1 MATPHTPR
9 SQKSQVLPP
18 DTPLGPRHTL
28 QSDYFTGDLELGR
41 EAVLTDLRRYLQV
54 PFVSLAKCVGA
65 VPSQQLL
72 EEMRDN
78 LIRSDILTD
87 DGLKWKDFRPAKMSE
102 EMTFKLE
109 AIISGILEQVP
120 NCGVSY
126 LSNPNKMPLSERLN
140 TSLPDGYLV
149 RANNRTSPRMHWFDI
164 AVPFEFKKKQ
174 DAKALRDNEHK
185 IIWSLHNIMRE
196 DPCRRFAFGITIE
209 DTQLRLWL
217 GNRGFLAVTEPINCF
232 EDIDGVI
239 SLFYALGSAS
249 TSTSLK
255 GLGWDP
261 TVERIDVG
269 EKTQYKFTVGD
280 EVFTT
285 TRELATYGADSMVG
299 RGTRVYEA
307 TDAKGKKVAIK
318 DSWREIDRQSEGEI
332 VENILASCEKKLGAE
347 DFADA
352 KRHFIGVRL
361 WKDVTIDGA
370 SDETVNPMA
379 GGEHNDTWKREPINP
394 KPILFERTHLSATAP
409 GDVPDSGKLSAQLG
423 IVRGKDCR
431 IPQRVH
437 ARIVFDDVGVAIKDV
452 VSLAD
457 NLSCLSGA
465 LKALSYLHKAGWI
478 HRDFSVGNVSWVV
491 GDNGGIGKL
500 GDFEYAKE
508 IDTSHD
514 DVRTGTMHFMAI
526 EVERQQ
532 YFFRPRGPTPSGRT
546 LRAADLPPPPPFRMN
561 FLHDIESVW
570 WAYTWIFFYHTD
582 TIKANASDS
591 FDVHAQWR
599 QFQLAFPGAICQGSR
614 QNFFTRIQRL
624 QSTCKSILSDRCY
637 NVCNNIPQFA
647 QTLQDSYETAESK
660 YPFLALDDSL
670 REDMHRKAAGYLDDA
685 QQSAGDIKLCPLP
698 KLLEQKR
705 PREEGETSDNA
716 GKRIRHG

>member
-1 MATPHTPR
+1 
-9 SQKSQVLPP
+9 
-18 DTPLGPRHTL
+18 
-28 QSDYFTGDLELGR
+28 
-41 EAVLTDLRRYLQV
+41 
-54 PFVSLAKCVGA
+54 
-65 VPSQQLL
+65 
-72 EEMRDN
+72 
-78 LIRSDILTD
+78 
-87 DGLKWKDFRPAKMSE
+87 MSE

-109 AIISGILEQVP
+109 GIISGILEQVP
-120 NCGVSY
+120 NCAVSY
-126 LSNPNKMPLSERLN
+126 LSNPNNMPLSERHN

-149 RANNRTSPRMHWFDI
+149 RANNRAAPRMHC
-164 AVPFEFKKKQ
+164 
-174 DAKALRDNEHK
+174 
-185 IIWSLHNIMRE
+185 LHNIMRE

-232 EDIDGVI
+232 EDIDCAI
-239 SLFYALGSAS
+239 SLFHAIGFASA
-249 TSTSLK
+249 STSLK

-261 TVERIDVG
+261 TVERIRVE
-269 EKTQYKFTVGD
+269 EKMQYKFTVGD

-285 TRELATYGADSMVG
+285 TRELATYDADSMVG
-299 RGTRVYEA
+299 RGTHVYEA
-307 TDAKGKKVAIK
+307 TDAKGKTAAIK

-332 VENILASCEKKLGAE
+332 VEKILASCEKKLGAE

-370 SDETVNPMA
+370 SDETVNLMA
-379 GGEHNDTWKREPINP
+379 GNEHNDTWKREPIDP
-394 KPILFERTHLSATAP
+394 KPILSERTHLSTT
-409 GDVPDSGKLSAQLG
+409 GDVPDSGKLSAFLPAQLG

-452 VSLAD
+452 ISLAD
-457 NLSCLSGA
+457 NLSCLSGG
-465 LKALSYLHKAGWI
+465 LKALSYLHKAGWV

-491 GDNGGIGKL
+491 GDNEGIGKL

-508 IDTSHD
+508 IDIPHD

-526 EVERQQ
+526 EIEYQE
-532 YFFRPRGPTPSGRT
+532 YFFLPRASLPPASTS
-546 LRAADLPPPPPFRMN
+546 LDADLPLLPPFRMN

-570 WAYTWIFFYHTD
+570 WVYTWIFFYHTD
-582 TIKANASDS
+582 TITANSNNS

-599 QFQLAFPGAICQGSR
+599 QFQLAFPDAIFQGTR
-614 QNFFTRIQRL
+614 LNFFTQIRGL
-624 QSTCKSILSDRCY
+624 QWTCKSILSDRCS
-637 NVCNNIPQFA
+637 NVCKNIPHFA
-647 QTLQDSYETAESK
+647 QTLQDSCETAESK
-660 YPFLALDDSL
+660 YPLLALDDSL
-670 REDMHRKAAGYLDDA
+670 LEDMHRKAAGYLDDA

-705 PREEGETSDNA
+705 PREEGEPSDNA